1 MIKTI
6 ASILVMTL
14 TLGACVVGPD
24 YHRPDT
30 VVPAHWSGDQGSFDS
45 VGSLNSWWQS
55 FHDPVLSRL
64 MTEAVANNYD
74 LKIAGK
80 RILAARDQVRIAASG
95 DLPTIGIG
103 GAAENRRQTQ
113 TLDWPP
119 PASAGDYRYW
129 QLGFDA
135 SWELDLFG
143 ETTRRKES
151 AQAAVG
157 ASVDAQHGIL
167 VSLMA
172 AVATDYVSYRATAV
186 RLRIAQENLE
196 TARKAQQLVHH
207 AYQSGERSH
216 IDVSKADA
224 RVHAVEAA
232 IPRLQAQSDNL
243 LHALAILLGQTPEQ
257 FGGDAVQ
264 GGTSI
269 PVPPPLPVSLPSEV
283 IARRPDIRRAE
294 HEYAGATANVGV
306 AVASLYPHFA
316 IPLGFGFTTSSLHQA
331 FRVASLAW
339 EVGLSGTQT
348 LYTGGRLSAKVDAA
362 RVDKDA
368 ALLAYQQTVLRAFA
382 EVEDALSDQAAEQTR
397 YASIGG
403 QLADD
408 RQAVDEAQRRYSE
421 GEVGFLPVLD
431 SQTQLHVTQ
440 DAEAESALARC
451 LASIA
456 LYKALGGGWEGVA
469 LPDGMKEGT
478 KTAQQ

>member
-6 ASILVMTL
+6 APTLVMAV
-14 TLGACVVGPD
+14 TLGACTVGPD
-24 YHRPDT
+24 YHRPET
-30 VVPAHWSGDQGSFDS
+30 VVPAHWTAGQGSPDS
-45 VGSLNSWWQS
+45 VGTLNSWWQG
-55 FHDPVLSRL
+55 FHDPVLGRL
-64 MTEAVANNYD
+64 ITEAVANNYD

-80 RILAARDQVRIAASG
+80 RILAARDQVRIATSN
-95 DLPTIGIG
+95 DLPTIGIA

-151 AQAAVG
+151 ARAAVG
-157 ASVDAQHGIL
+157 ASVETQRGIL
-167 VSLMA
+167 VSLMS
-172 AVATDYVSYRATAV
+172 AVAADYVSFRATGV
-186 RLRIAQENLE
+186 RLQIAQENLE
-196 TARKAQQLVHH
+196 TARKVQQLAHH
-207 AYQSGERSH
+207 AYQAGEQSH
-216 IDVSKADA
+216 LAVSKEDA
-224 RVHAVEAA
+224 RVHAVEAS
-232 IPRLQAQSDNL
+232 IPRLRAESDNL
-243 LHALAILLGQTPEQ
+243 LHALATLLGQPPEQ
-257 FGGDAVQ
+257 FGADAVQ

-269 PVPPPLPVSLPSEV
+269 PIPPPLPVSLPSEV

-294 HEYAGATANVGV
+294 HEYAEANANVGV

-331 FRVASLAW
+331 FQVASLAW

-348 LYTGGRLSAKVDAA
+348 LYSGGRLSAKVDAA
-362 RVDKDA
+362 RADKDA
-368 ALLAYQQTVLRAFA
+368 ALLAYQQTVLGAFA
-382 EVEDALSDQAAEQTR
+382 EVEDALANQAAEQTG

-408 RQAVDEAQRRYSE
+408 RQALDEAQRRYHE

-456 LYKALGGGWEGVA
+456 LYKALGGGWEGVT
-469 LPDGMKEGT
+469 LPDGVGT
-478 KTAQQ
+478 PAPMTDR